1 MGWYTF
7 IGPPP
12 PPDQIVFDRDDHPVK
27 GTPGER
33 NWAATVTATPSPV
46 PTRFKTATPRPP
58 TPFAHMVI
66 NEFLPRAGTDWN
78 QDRVIDVYD
87 EFIEVKNLGPIDVD
101 IRGWKLDNISSAGS
115 SAFILPSKILKPD
128 DRAIFYA
135 SLSRISLHDSG
146 GTVRLTNTRGIVID
160 ARSYGPVAD
169 PDETH
174 CRIPDGFDWRFPCF
188 PTPGNENK
196 LTGSAPIPPPNT
208 AGHPPACLLPDTV
221 PDVFRNAECN
231 GFGSDIFNA
240 KFWDDQSGFEDFPVL
255 DMFSKWRAIVK

>member
-1 MGWYTF
+1 M
-7 IGPPP
+7 
-12 PPDQIVFDRDDHPVK
+12 K

-46 PTRFKTATPRPP
+46 PTRFKTPTPRPP

-66 NEFLPRAGTDWN
+66 NEFLPWAGTDWN

-101 IRGWKLDNISSAGS
+101 IRGWKLDNISSVGS

-174 CRIPDGFDWRFPCF
+174 CRIPDGFTGASRVSRRRGMKTNSRVRRRSRR
-188 PTPGNENK
+188 PTRRGTRRPAYCR
-196 LTGSAPIPPPNT
+196 TRCRMCSAT
-208 AGHPPACLLPDTV
+208 
-221 PDVFRNAECN
+221 RNATALGAIYSTRN
-231 GFGSDIFNA
+231 SGTTSRGSRISRCWTCSA
-240 KFWDDQSGFEDFPVL
+240 SGGR
-255 DMFSKWRAIVK
+255 S